1 MRRLAA
7 FDATEDGRQL
17 IELLLVDGVDV
28 QARDLEG
35 RTHLSSMAT
44 LLRRATDVAYVGA
57 PTTQPKQS
65 RLAFYWRAFSAQFKA
80 SLALQLQYRAAQVI
94 WLLFFVLQPVM
105 YLSIWSAVA
114 ESNNGLVGG
123 YAPRDFAAYFLA
135 TMWIIHLTFNGVLVF
150 FEARVRRGD
159 FSALLL
165 RPIHPISAD
174 IADNL
179 AYKAITV
186 PLLGLATLGLVIAL
200 RPRFEPSI
208 EALVAF
214 LPALLLAFVVR
225 FVNGWT
231 VALAAFWLTRTQA
244 VTQAYLLLV
253 LFLGGQAA
261 PLSLLPD
268 WVQTVAWWSPFRWI
282 LAFPAELVLGRLAPD
297 EIWTGLGMQLLWTGL
312 SVVLLAHCW
321 RAAAQRYSAVGG

>member
-1 MRRLAA
+1 MVGFCAQA
-7 FDATEDGRQL
+7 FG
-17 IELLLVDGVDV
+17 
-28 QARDLEG
+28 
-35 RTHLSSMAT
+35 
-44 LLRRATDVAYVGA
+44 
-57 PTTQPKQS
+57 
-65 RLAFYWRAFSAQFKA
+65 AQFSA
-80 SLALQLQYRAAQVI
+80 SLAVQLQYRAAQVI

-114 ESNNGLVGG
+114 RSSDGLVGG
-123 YAPRDFAAYFLA
+123 YAPQDFAAYFLA

-150 FEARVRRGD
+150 FEGRVRRGD

-179 AYKAITV
+179 AYKAITA
-186 PLLGLATLGLVIAL
+186 PLLALATIALVIAF
-200 RPRFEPSI
+200 RPRLEPSG
-208 EALVAF
+208 ASLAAF

-225 FVNGWT
+225 FVNSWT
-231 VALAAFWLTRTQA
+231 VALAAFWLTRTYA
-244 VTQAYLLLV
+244 VTQAYVLLV

-261 PLSLLPD
+261 PLALLPG
-268 WVQTVAWWSPFRWI
+268 WVQTVSWWSPFRWI

-312 SVVLLAHCW
+312 SVLLLARCW
-321 RAAAQRYSAVGG
+321 RAAARRYTAVGG

>member
-1 MRRLAA
+1 MRFYANALAA
-7 FDATEDGRQL
+7 
-17 IELLLVDGVDV
+17 
-28 QARDLEG
+28 
-35 RTHLSSMAT
+35 
-44 LLRRATDVAYVGA
+44 
-57 PTTQPKQS
+57 
-65 RLAFYWRAFSAQFKA
+65 QFAA

-114 ESNNGLVGG
+114 RSNDGLVGG
-123 YAPRDFAAYFLA
+123 YAPPDFAAYFLA

-174 IADNL
+174 VADNL

-186 PLLGLATLGLVIAL
+186 PLLGLATVPLIVAF
-200 RPRFEPSI
+200 RPHFEPSGLAI
-208 EALVAF
+208 VAS
-214 LPALLLAFVVR
+214 LPALVLAFIVR

-231 VALAAFWLTRTQA
+231 VALAAFWLTRTSA
-244 VTQAYLLLV
+244 VTQGYLLLV

-261 PLSLLPD
+261 PLSLLPG

-282 LAFPAELVLGRLAPD
+282 LAFPAELILGKLAPD
-297 EIWTGLGMQLLWTGL
+297 EIWTGLGMQVLWTFL
-312 SVVLLAHCW
+312 SIALLAQCW
-321 RAAAQRYSAVGG
+321 RAAARRYSAVGG